1 MQNRLFIFD
10 LDGTLLNT
18 IGDLAVGCDYMLSLR
33 GLPTHTYEEYCSFVG
48 NGIMRLVERA
58 LPEELR
64 TADYVKAARKD
75 FVDFYIDHIDAHTV
89 PYQGM
94 VELVAELQQRGAK
107 LAVASNKFQAGT
119 EKLIKKFFPTIEWV
133 EVCGNRE
140 GVPLKPDT
148 ALVDMILEKAALKRE
163 GCVMIGD
170 SGVDIQTA
178 HNAGIK
184 SVGVSW
190 GFRSREELAE
200 NGADYIADNAT
211 ELLEILEKI

>member
-18 IGDLAVGCDYMLSLR
+18 IGDLATACDHMLALR
-33 GLPTHTYEEYCSFVG
+33 DLPQHTYEEYCSFVG

-64 TADYVKAARKD
+64 TAEYVAEARKD
-75 FVDFYIDHIDAHTV
+75 FVDFYIEHIDHKTV
-89 PYQGM
+89 PYEGM
-94 VELVAELQQRGAK
+94 VELLGDLQRDGAR

-119 EKLIKKFFPTIEWV
+119 EKLIRKFFPTIDFV
-133 EVCGNRE
+133 EICGNRE

-148 ALVDMILEKAALKRE
+148 ALVDMIIAKAGVERKA
-163 GCVMIGD
+163 CTMVGD
-170 SGVDIQTA
+170 SGVDMQTA
-178 HNAGIK
+178 HNAGIR

-190 GFRSREELAE
+190 GFRSRKELEQLSPDA
-200 NGADYIADNAT
+200 IADNIK
-211 ELLEILEKI
+211 ELREILYQ